1 MSIRLRLI
9 QRYDI
14 TREKEFL
21 ELERQFADLERRRP
35 DFPKGV
41 RLKPLAAGEPT
52 NTLIWEGTFPDIAA
66 ARKVLEF
73 FSGDPE
79 HEALFAKQLPL
90 FESQRIEFY
99 ETLFDE

>member
-1 MSIRLRLI
+1 MSVRLRLI

-14 TREKEFL
+14 TREVEFL
-21 ELERQFADLERRRP
+21 DLERQFAALEKRRP

-52 NTLIWEGTFPDIAA
+52 NTLIWEGTFPTIEA
-66 ARKVLEF
+66 ARQVLDF
-73 FSGDPE
+73 FRGDAE

-90 FESQRIEFY
+90 FKEQHIEFL
-99 ETLFDE
+99 ETLFDS

>member
-1 MSIRLRLI
+1 MAVRLRLI

-21 ELERQFADLERRRP
+21 DLERQFMELERRRP
-35 DFPKGV
+35 DFPKGI

-52 NTLIWEGTFPDIAA
+52 NTMIWEGTFPTLEA
-66 ARKVLEF
+66 ARRVLDF
-73 FSGDPE
+73 FSGDAE

-90 FESQRIEFY
+90 FVEQRIEFL
-99 ETLFDE
+99 ETLFE